1 MRKISPI
8 TDADHLQE
16 ALAAGRHKGWEMME
30 TGHRHHLWTAMV
42 GHYLHQM
49 DAAHRHRPK
58 IRQENLKD
66 RASIPTEDLGGVPV
80 IDGGLMPA
88 P

>member
-16 ALAAGRHKGWEMME
+16 ALAAGRHKGWERME
-30 TGHRHHLWTAMV
+30 TSHRHHLWTAMA
-42 GHYLHQM
+42 GLYLHQM

-58 IRQENLKD
+58 IRRENLRD
-66 RASIPTEDLGGVPV
+66 RASIQTEDLSTTVAV
-80 IDGGLMPA
+80 HFGL
-88 P
+88 